1 MSGEGKKLRT
11 LIVDDEPL
19 ARRTIRD
26 LLAEDPE
33 VEVVG
38 ECGTG
43 AEAVESIRTRPPDLL
58 FLDIQMPGMDGFDVL
73 SQVELERISAVIF
86 VTAYDAYAL
95 KAFEVHALDYLLKP
109 FTDDRF
115 REALAR
121 AKSHVEMREARG
133 LAESLRAFLRGRAG
147 DEEETAAAAATTV
160 RKGGYLT
167 RFMVKAG
174 GRVIFINPSDVDWIE
189 ADNYYVKLHVGG
201 RAHLLRL
208 SMKELEERLDPKT
221 FWRTHR
227 SAIIN
232 LDRVK
237 ELHQHPSGEYVVV
250 LRDGTELKLSRARRE
265 RLQELLMGERD

>member
-1 MSGEGKKLRT
+1 MSAEARKIRT

-19 ARRTIRD
+19 ARRTIRA
-26 LLAEDPE
+26 LLADDPD
-33 VEVVG
+33 VELLG
-38 ECGTG
+38 ECGGG
-43 AEAVESIRTRPPDLL
+43 AEAVESIRRRPPDLL
-58 FLDIQMPGMDGFDVL
+58 FLDIQMPGMNGFDVL
-73 SQVELERISAVIF
+73 AQIELERISAVIF

-109 FTDDRF
+109 FTDERF

-147 DEEETAAAAATTV
+147 VEEETTV
-160 RKGGYLT
+160 ASTGRKGGYLT
-167 RFMVKAG
+167 RFMVKSG
-174 GRVIFINPSDVDWIE
+174 GRVIFVNPSDVDWIE

>member
-1 MSGEGKKLRT
+1 MSAEAKRLRT
-11 LIVDDEPL
+11 LVVDDEPL

-26 LLAEDPE
+26 LLAEDPD
-33 VEVVG
+33 VEVAG
-38 ECGTG
+38 ECGGG
-43 AEAVESIRTRPPDLL
+43 AEAVESIRQRPPDLL
-58 FLDIQMPGMDGFDVL
+58 FLDIQMPGLDGFGVL
-73 SQVELERISAVIF
+73 SQTELERISAVIF

-109 FTDDRF
+109 FNDERF

-121 AKSHVEMREARG
+121 AKSHVELREARG

-147 DEEETAAAAATTV
+147 AGEEAAAATTV
-160 RKGGYLT
+160 KKGGYLA
-167 RFMVKAG
+167 RFMVKVG
-174 GRVIFINPSDVDWIE
+174 GRVIFVNPADVDWIE
-189 ADNYYVKLHVGG
+189 ADNYYIKLHVGG

-208 SMKELEERLDPKT
+208 SMKELEERLDPKS
-221 FWRTHR
+221 FWRIHR

-237 ELHQHPSGEYVVV
+237 ELHQHPNGEYVVV

>member
-1 MSGEGKKLRT
+1 MSAGPKRLRT

-19 ARRTIRD
+19 ARRTIRN

-38 ECGTG
+38 ECGGG
-43 AEAVESIRTRPPDLL
+43 AEAVETIRQRPPDLL
-58 FLDIQMPGMDGFDVL
+58 FLDIQMPGMDGFGVL
-73 SQVELERISAVIF
+73 SQIELERISAVIF

-121 AKSHVEMREARG
+121 AKSHVELREAKG
-133 LAESLRAFLRGRAG
+133 LAESLRAFLRDRAVAA
-147 DEEETAAAAATTV
+147 DETAAPVTTGK
-160 RKGGYLT
+160 RGGYLT
-167 RFMVKAG
+167 RFMVKVG
-174 GRVIFINPSDVDWIE
+174 GRVIFINPADVDWIE

>member
-1 MSGEGKKLRT
+1 MSAEAKRIGT

-19 ARRTIRD
+19 ARRTIRT
-26 LLAEDPE
+26 LLAEDAD
-33 VEVVG
+33 VEIIG
-38 ECGTG
+38 ECAGG
-43 AEAVESIRTRPPDLL
+43 AEAVESIRRRPPDLI

-73 SQVELERISAVIF
+73 SQIELERISAVIF

-109 FTDDRF
+109 FTDARF

-121 AKSHVEMREARG
+121 AKSHVELKEARG

-147 DEEETAAAAATTV
+147 SQEETAAADVAV
-160 RKGGYLT
+160 KRGGYLT
-167 RFMVKAG
+167 RFMVKVG
-174 GRVIFINPSDVDWIE
+174 GRVIFVNPSDVDWVE

-208 SMKELEERLDPKT
+208 SMKQLEGRLDPKT

>member
-1 MSGEGKKLRT
+1 MSAEAKKIRT

-26 LLAEDPE
+26 LLAEDAD

-38 ECGTG
+38 ECGGG
-43 AEAVESIRTRPPDLL
+43 AEAVESIRQRPPDLL

-73 SQVELERISAVIF
+73 SAVELERISAVIF

-109 FTDDRF
+109 FTDERF

-121 AKSHVEMREARG
+121 AKSHVELREARG

-147 DEEETAAAAATTV
+147 AEDETAAAASGRRA
-160 RKGGYLT
+160 GYLT
-167 RFMVKAG
+167 RFMVKVG
-174 GRVIFINPSDVDWIE
+174 GRVIFVNPSDVDWVE
-189 ADNYYVKLHVGG
+189 ADNYYIKLHVGG
-201 RAHLLRL
+201 KAHLLRL
-208 SMKELEERLDPKT
+208 SMKELEGRLDPKT
-221 FWRTHR
+221 FWRIHR

-237 ELHQHPSGEYVVV
+237 ELHQHPNGEYVVV

>member
-1 MSGEGKKLRT
+1 MSGEGKKIRT
-11 LIVDDEPL
+11 LIVDDEPV
-19 ARRTIRD
+19 ARRTIRN
-26 LLAEDPE
+26 LLAEDPD
-33 VEVVG
+33 VEVID
-38 ECGTG
+38 ECGGG
-43 AEAVESIRTRPPDLL
+43 AEAVESIRRRPPDLL

-73 SQVELERISAVIF
+73 SQIELERISAVIF

-121 AKSHVEMREARG
+121 AKSHVELREARG

-147 DEEETAAAAATTV
+147 TEGEAAAATTAK
-160 RKGGYLT
+160 KGGYLT

-174 GRVIFINPSDVDWIE
+174 GRVIFINPRDVDWIE
-189 ADNYYVKLHVGG
+189 ADNYYIKLHVGG

-208 SMKELEERLDPKT
+208 SLKDLEGRLDPKC
-221 FWRTHR
+221 FWRIHR
-227 SAIIN
+227 SAMIN

-250 LRDGTELKLSRARRE
+250 LKDGTELKMSRARRE
-265 RLQELLMGERD
+265 RLQELLTGGRD

>member
-1 MSGEGKKLRT
+1 MSAESKRLKT

-19 ARRTIRD
+19 ARRTIRN
-26 LLAEDPE
+26 LLAGDPD

-38 ECGTG
+38 ECGGG
-43 AEAVESIRTRPPDLL
+43 AEAVESIRRRPPDLL

-73 SQVELERISAVIF
+73 SSVELERISAVIL

-147 DEEETAAAAATTV
+147 AEEEETAAASSK
-160 RKGGYLT
+160 KGGHLT
-167 RFMVKAG
+167 RFMVKVG
-174 GRVIFINPSDVDWIE
+174 GRVIFVNPSDVDWIE

-208 SMKELEERLDPKT
+208 SMKELEGRLDPKT

-232 LDRVK
+232 LDRVR

>member
-1 MSGEGKKLRT
+1 MSAEAKKIGT

-19 ARRTIRD
+19 ARRTIRN
-26 LLAEDPE
+26 LLAEDPD
-33 VEVVG
+33 VEIIG
-38 ECGTG
+38 ECAGG
-43 AEAVESIRTRPPDLL
+43 AEAVESIRRRPPDLL

-73 SQVELERISAVIF
+73 SAVELERISAVIF

-109 FTDDRF
+109 FTDERF
-115 REALAR
+115 GEALAR
-121 AKSHVEMREARG
+121 AKSHVELKEARG

-147 DEEETAAAAATTV
+147 PQQQEAAAESGAV
-160 RKGGYLT
+160 KKSGYLT
-167 RFMVKAG
+167 RFMVKVG
-174 GRVIFINPSDVDWIE
+174 GRVIFVNPADVDWIE

-208 SMKELEERLDPKT
+208 SMKELEGRLDPKT

>member
-1 MSGEGKKLRT
+1 MSGEGKKIRT

-19 ARRTIRD
+19 ARRTIRN
-26 LLAEDPE
+26 LLAEDPDIE
-33 VEVVG
+33 VID
-38 ECGTG
+38 ECGGG
-43 AEAVESIRTRPPDLL
+43 AEAVESIRRRPPDLL

-73 SQVELERISAVIF
+73 SRIELERISAVIF

-109 FTDDRF
+109 FTDERF

-121 AKSHVEMREARG
+121 AKSHVELREAKG
-133 LAESLRAFLRGRAG
+133 LAESLRAFLRGRA
-147 DEEETAAAAATTV
+147 DEEAAVAPPGK
-160 RKGGYLT
+160 KGGYLT

-174 GRVIFINPSDVDWIE
+174 GRVLFINPSDVDWIE
-189 ADNYYVKLHVGG
+189 ADNYYIKLHVGG

-237 ELHQHPSGEYVVV
+237 ELQQHPSGEYVVV

-265 RLQELLMGERD
+265 RLQELLMGGHD

>member
-1 MSGEGKKLRT
+1 VSPAEKRIRT

-19 ARRTIRD
+19 ARRTIRE

-38 ECGTG
+38 ECGGG
-43 AEAVESIRTRPPDLL
+43 AEAVAEIRESPPDLL
-58 FLDIQMPGMDGFDVL
+58 FLDIQMPGMGGFDVL
-73 SQVELERISAVIF
+73 SAVELERISAVIF

-147 DEEETAAAAATTV
+147 SEDETTAPVASGK
-160 RKGGYLT
+160 KGGYLT
-167 RFMVKAG
+167 RFMVKVG
-174 GRVIFINPSDVDWIE
+174 GRVIFVNPSDVDWIE

-201 RAHLLRL
+201 RAHLLRV
-208 SMKELEERLDPKT
+208 SMKELEGRLDPKT

-250 LRDGTELKLSRARRE
+250 LQDGAELKLSRARRE
-265 RLQELLMGERD
+265 RLQELLMGERE

>member
-1 MSGEGKKLRT
+1 MSGEGKKIRT

-26 LLAEDPE
+26 LLAADPD

-43 AEAVESIRTRPPDLL
+43 AEAVESVRARPPDLL

-73 SQVELERISAVIF
+73 SRVELERISAVIF

-109 FTDDRF
+109 FTDERF

-121 AKSHVEMREARG
+121 AKSHVELREAKG

-147 DEEETAAAAATTV
+147 EETAAAPPS

-174 GRVIFINPSDVDWIE
+174 GRVVFINPSDVDWIE
-189 ADNYYVKLHVGG
+189 ADNYYIKLHVGG

-208 SMKELEERLDPKT
+208 SMKELEERLDPKR
-221 FWRTHR
+221 FWRIHR
-227 SAIIN
+227 SAMIN

-250 LRDGTELKLSRARRE
+250 LKDGTELKLSRARRE
-265 RLQELLMGERD
+265 RLQELLTGGRD

>member
-1 MSGEGKKLRT
+1 MSAEAKRLRT

-19 ARRTIRD
+19 ARRTIRN
-26 LLAEDPE
+26 LLAEDPD

-38 ECGTG
+38 ECGGG
-43 AEAVESIRTRPPDLL
+43 AEAVESIRRRPPDLL
-58 FLDIQMPGMDGFDVL
+58 FLDIQMPGMDGFGIL
-73 SQVELERISAVIF
+73 SQIELERISAVIF

-109 FTDDRF
+109 FTDERF

-121 AKSHVEMREARG
+121 AKSHVELREARG

-147 DEEETAAAAATTV
+147 AEDETPAPVVSV

-167 RFMVKAG
+167 RFMVKVG
-174 GRVIFINPSDVDWIE
+174 GRVIFINPADVDWIE

-201 RAHLLRL
+201 HAHLLRL

>member
-1 MSGEGKKLRT
+1 MSAAPKRLRA

-19 ARRTIRD
+19 ARRTIKN
-26 LLAEDPE
+26 LLEEDPG

-38 ECGTG
+38 ECGGG
-43 AEAVESIRTRPPDLL
+43 AEAVESIRARPPDLL

-73 SQVELERISAVIF
+73 SSVELERISAVIF

-109 FTDDRF
+109 FTDERF

-121 AKSHVEMREARG
+121 AKSQAELKEARG

-147 DEEETAAAAATTV
+147 AEDEEAAAASA
-160 RKGGYLT
+160 RKGVRLT
-167 RFMVKAG
+167 RFMVKTG
-174 GRVIFINPSDVDWIE
+174 GRVIFVNPRDVDWIE

-237 ELHQHPSGEYVVV
+237 ELHQHPGGDYVVV

-265 RLQELLMGERD
+265 RLQELLMGERE

>member
-1 MSGEGKKLRT
+1 MSGEGKKIRT

-19 ARRTIRD
+19 ARRTIRN

-43 AEAVESIRTRPPDLL
+43 AEAVESVRERPPDLL

-109 FTDDRF
+109 FNDERF

-121 AKSHVEMREARG
+121 AKSHVELREARG
-133 LAESLRAFLRGRAG
+133 LAESLRAFLRGRTG
-147 DEEETAAAAATTV
+147 TEEETAVATTAK
-160 RKGGYLT
+160 RGGYLT

-174 GRVIFINPSDVDWIE
+174 GRVIFVNPADVDWIE

-208 SMKELEERLDPKT
+208 SMKELEGRLDPKT

-265 RLQELLMGERD
+265 RLQELLMGEHD

>member
-1 MSGEGKKLRT
+1 MSAAARRIRA

-33 VEVVG
+33 VAVVG
-38 ECGTG
+38 ECGGG
-43 AEAVESIRTRPPDLL
+43 AEAVEIIRERPPDLL
-58 FLDIQMPGMDGFDVL
+58 FLDIQMPGVDGFDVL
-73 SQVELERISAVIF
+73 SRIELERVPAVIF

-109 FTDDRF
+109 FTDERF
-115 REALAR
+115 RAALAR
-121 AKSHVEMREARG
+121 AKSQVELREARG
-133 LAESLRAFLRGRAG
+133 LAESLRAFLLGRASAQ
-147 DEEETAAAAATTV
+147 EEEASAASG

-167 RFMVKAG
+167 RFMVKTG
-174 GRVIFINPSDVDWIE
+174 GRVIFVNPSDVDWIE

-208 SMKELEERLDPKT
+208 SLKELEGRLDPQT

-232 LDRVK
+232 LDRVR

-265 RLQELLMGERD
+265 RLQEILTGERE

>member
-1 MSGEGKKLRT
+1 MSAEAKKLRT

-19 ARRTIRD
+19 ARRTIRN
-26 LLAEDPE
+26 LLAEDPD

-38 ECGTG
+38 ECGGG
-43 AEAVESIRTRPPDLL
+43 AEAVESIRSRPPDLL
-58 FLDIQMPGMDGFDVL
+58 FLDIQMPGMDGFGVL
-73 SQVELERISAVIF
+73 EAVELERISAVIF

-109 FTDDRF
+109 FTDERF

-121 AKSHVEMREARG
+121 AKSHVELREARG
-133 LAESLRAFLRGRAG
+133 LAESLRAFLRGRAASE
-147 DEEETAAAAATTV
+147 DETAAPAAPGK
-160 RKGGYLT
+160 KGGYLT
-167 RFMVKAG
+167 RFMVKVG

-265 RLQELLMGERD
+265 RLQELLMGGRD

>member
-1 MSGEGKKLRT
+1 VSAEARKIRT
-11 LIVDDEPL
+11 LIVDDEPV
-19 ARRTIRD
+19 ARRTIRN
-26 LLAEDPE
+26 LLAEDPD
-33 VEVVG
+33 VEVID
-38 ECGTG
+38 ECGGG
-43 AEAVESIRTRPPDLL
+43 AEAVESIRRRPPDLL

-73 SQVELERISAVIF
+73 EAVELERISAVIF

-109 FTDDRF
+109 FTDERF

-121 AKSHVEMREARG
+121 AKSHVELREAKG
-133 LAESLRAFLRGRAG
+133 LAESLRAFLRGRAEG
-147 DEEETAAAAATTV
+147 EAAVAPPA

-174 GRVIFINPSDVDWIE
+174 GRVIFINPRDVDWIE
-189 ADNYYVKLHVGG
+189 ADNYYIKLHVSGK
-201 RAHLLRL
+201 AHLLRL

-265 RLQELLMGERD
+265 RLQELLMGDGD

>member
-1 MSGEGKKLRT
+1 VSAEGKRLRT

-38 ECGTG
+38 ECGGG
-43 AEAVESIRTRPPDLL
+43 AEAVESIRRRPPDLL

-73 SQVELERISAVIF
+73 SQIELERISAVIF

-109 FTDDRF
+109 FTDERF
-115 REALAR
+115 GEALAR
-121 AKSHVEMREARG
+121 AKSHVELREAKG
-133 LAESLRAFLRGRAG
+133 LAESLRAFLRGRSG
-147 DEEETAAAAATTV
+147 SEDETAAVASSG

-167 RFMVKAG
+167 RFMVKVG
-174 GRVIFINPSDVDWIE
+174 GRVIFVNPSDVDWIE

-201 RAHLLRL
+201 RAHLLRV